1 MKITHVR
8 SRSALLHDRLDAHF
22 FTSPGVAAGEQVA
35 LLEASG
41 TEVVPLGAIATV
53 WDPARFARA
62 YAAPVEDGVPY
73 LRPYDVFDFIPMPK
87 DRLSRERNSDVERLI
102 PTAGTI
108 LQTCSGR
115 NLGPV
120 AYADSC
126 IAQFALSHDMIRIN
140 IDDVRTRFYVLAYLK
155 TPTGQALIRRGKS
168 GSVIDHVTTGDI
180 SAVPIAFIGDQ
191 WREKVSDLVEAST
204 EAANCARSNMLALF
218 NEIDSMSPVDE
229 LESSGFRHWVHNSR
243 DLAGRLDAA
252 FHHPAVEGAR
262 RAALSNQSVRC
273 GDIAQAILPV
283 RYKRYYVSG
292 TNGRPI
298 LSGRQLL
305 QLDPVNLRRVAD
317 RSFKEASKY
326 ELEEGMTIFGAV
338 GRSEGRQ
345 GSASLVTR
353 DRSGWLASNDVMR
366 LVPRA
371 GVSPGAVWLAIA
383 ARQTRMQIN
392 ALSFGSVIDHLNPWD
407 VEEIR
412 VPQISEDL
420 AKRAESTWELFARSR
435 ELMDEAVRMVESHLS
450 RGAADQ
456 EIPAQ
461 RAI

>member
-8 SRSALLHDRLDAHF
+8 SRSAFLHDRLDAHF
-22 FTSPGVAAGEQVA
+22 FTSPGVAAGERIA

-41 TEVVPLGAIATV
+41 TPVIPLGEIATV
-53 WDPARFARA
+53 WDPSRFARA
-62 YAAPVEDGVPY
+62 YAAPAEDGVPY
-73 LRPYDVFDFIPMPK
+73 LRPYDVFDFIPMAK
-87 DRLSRERNSDVERLI
+87 DRLSRQRNSDVERLI
-102 PTAGTI
+102 PSEGTI

-126 IAQFALSHDMIRIN
+126 ISGFALSHDMIRIN
-140 IDDVRTRFYVLAYLK
+140 IDDVRKRFYVLAYLK

-180 SAVPIAFIGDQ
+180 SSVPIAFVEDRWCDKASG
-191 WREKVSDLVEAST
+191 LVEASI
-204 EAANCARSNMLALF
+204 EAASRARASMLSLF
-218 NEIDSMSPVDE
+218 KEVDSLFPVGEIERTGSRFWSH
-229 LESSGFRHWVHNSR
+229 SSQ
-243 DLAGRLDAA
+243 DLGGRLDAA
-252 FHHPAVEGAR
+252 FHHPEVDRAR
-262 RAALSNQSVRC
+262 KVAASSQSVRC

-292 TNGRPI
+292 ENGRPI

-305 QLDPVNLRRVAD
+305 QLDPVNLRHVAD
-317 RSFKEASKY
+317 RSFKEASEY
-326 ELEEGMTIFGAV
+326 ELQEGMTIFGAV

-345 GSASLVTR
+345 GSASLVMR

-383 ARQTRMQIN
+383 ARQSRIQIN

-412 VPQISEDL
+412 VPQISEEL
-420 AKRAESTWELFARSR
+420 AGRAESTWGLFARSR
-435 ELMDEAVRMVESHLS
+435 ELMDEAVMTIESRLCE
-450 RGAADQ
+450 GAGQ

-461 RAI
+461 QAS

>member
-22 FTSPGVAAGEQVA
+22 FISPGVAAGEQIA

-41 TEVVPLGAIATV
+41 TRVIPLGDIAKV
-53 WDPARFARA
+53 WDPSRFARA
-62 YAAPVEDGVPY
+62 YAAPAEEGVPY
-73 LRPYDVFDFIPMPK
+73 LRPYDVFDFVPMPK
-87 DRLSRERNSDVERLI
+87 DRLSRERNSDIERLI
-102 PTAGTI
+102 PAEGTI

-120 AYADSC
+120 AYADRC
-126 IAQFALSHDMIRIN
+126 ISGFALSHDMIRIN
-140 IDDVRTRFYVLAYLK
+140 IADARVRFYVLAYLK

-168 GSVIDHVTTGDI
+168 GSVIDHVTTSDI
-180 SAVPIAFIGDQ
+180 SSVPIAFIDDR
-191 WREKVSDLVEAST
+191 WRDKVSDLVEASI
-204 EAANCARSNMLALF
+204 AAADSARSGMMELF
-218 NEIDSMSPVDE
+218 REVDSLFPVE
-229 LESSGFRHWVHNSR
+229 EVKNAGFTCWSQSSRSLN
-243 DLAGRLDAA
+243 GRLDVA
-252 FHHPAVEGAR
+252 FHHPSVERAR
-262 RAALSNQSVRC
+262 KVAASSDFVRC
-273 GDIAQAILPV
+273 GDIAKAVLPV

-317 RSFKEASKY
+317 RSFKEASEY
-326 ELEEGMTIFGAV
+326 ELAEGMTIFGAV

-353 DRSGWLASNDVMR
+353 DRNGWLASNDVMR
-366 LVPRA
+366 LIPHV
-371 GVSPGAVWLAIA
+371 GVSPGAVWLAVA

-407 VEEIR
+407 VEGIR
-412 VPQISEDL
+412 VPNVPVAL
-420 AKRAESTWELFARSR
+420 AERAECTWRLFARSR
-435 ELMDEAVRMVESHLS
+435 ELMDEAVLMVESQLS
-450 RGAADQ
+450 EGSGQ
-456 EIPAQ
+456 GIPSQ
-461 RAI
+461 RAS